1 MKSLQGKTIL
11 ITAGPTY
18 EKIDPVRF
26 IGNFSTGKMGYAL
39 AETCAQQGAI
49 VKLVSGPTHLHT
61 SHPNIERIDIM
72 SGAEMYVACTKLF
85 PQCNIA
91 IFCAAVA
98 DYTPKNPSLTKVKR
112 KTNELTI
119 DLIKNKDIAA
129 EMGLLKQEGQIMIGF
144 ALETNNEVKNA
155 QGKLQK
161 KNLDYIVL
169 NSLQDE
175 NAGFGYDTNKVT
187 IISPTSITPLPLM
200 TKLEVAKE
208 IIRIVNCEL

>member
-1 MKSLQGKTIL
+1 MKSLHGKTVL

-39 AETCAQQGAI
+39 AECCAQQGAL
-49 VKLVSGPTHLHT
+49 VKLISGPTHLNI

-72 SGAEMYVACTKLF
+72 SGAEMHTACAQVF
-85 PQCNIA
+85 PQCNLA

-112 KTNELTI
+112 KTDELTI
-119 DLIKNKDIAA
+119 ELVKNKDIAA
-129 EMGLLKQEGQIMIGF
+129 EMGKLKHEGQIMIGF
-144 ALETNNEVKNA
+144 ALETNNEIINA

-161 KNLDYIVL
+161 KNLDYIIL

-175 NAGFGYDTNKVT
+175 KAGFGFDTNKVS
-187 IISPTSITPLPLM
+187 IISSKTITPLPLM
-200 TKLEVAKE
+200 TKREVAEK
-208 IIRIVNCEL
+208 IIKRVLSEW